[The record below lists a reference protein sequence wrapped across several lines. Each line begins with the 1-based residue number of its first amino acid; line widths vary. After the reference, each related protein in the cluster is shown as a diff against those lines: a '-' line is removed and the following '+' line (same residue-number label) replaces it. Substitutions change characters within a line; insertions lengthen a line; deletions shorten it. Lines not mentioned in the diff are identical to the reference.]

1 MELDFKSENG
11 VTVLTMSGRLDS
23 ATSGPAEQKISEE
36 LSRGGSWIVL
46 MRDLE
51 YVSSAGLR
59 VFLLM
64 AKQAANWRW
73 RSRRRECA
81 KSSTSAAFRRFSP
94 SAAT

>member
-46 MRDLE
+46 MRCPSWMRIRE
-51 YVSSAGLR
+51 IRCRSA
-59 VFLLM
+59 
-64 AKQAANWRW
+64 
-73 RSRRRECA
+73 
-81 KSSTSAAFRRFSP
+81 
-94 SAAT
+94 